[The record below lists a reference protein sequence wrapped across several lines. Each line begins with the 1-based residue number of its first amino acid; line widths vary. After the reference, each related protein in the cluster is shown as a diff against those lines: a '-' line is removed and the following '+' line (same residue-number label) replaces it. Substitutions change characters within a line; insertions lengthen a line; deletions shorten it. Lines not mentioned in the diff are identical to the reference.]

1 MHEMSLCEGVLQV
14 LQNEAKT
21 QGFTKVLAVW
31 LEIGDLSSV
40 EPEAM
45 LFSFDVVTR
54 NSLADGAKL
63 KIINVPGSAWCM
75 QCAKTV
81 TVKQRFDECPD
92 CGSYQLQV
100 TGGDEMKIKELE
112 VE

>member
-1 MHEMSLCEGVLQV
+1 MHEMSLCESVLQI
-14 LQNEAKT
+14 LEDSAKT
-21 QGFTKVLAVW
+21 QGFERVKTVW
-31 LEIGDLSSV
+31 LEIGGLAGV
-40 EPEAM
+40 EIGAM
-45 LFSFDVVTR
+45 RFSFDAVTR
-54 NSLADGAKL
+54 GTLADRAKL
-63 KIINVPGSAWCM
+63 EIIEVPGAAWCM

-81 TVKQRFDECPD
+81 PVTQRFDACPG

>member
-1 MHEMSLCEGVLQV
+1 MHEMSLCEGVLQA
-14 LQNEAKT
+14 LETEAAKQNFK
-21 QGFTKVLAVW
+21 KVLTVW

-45 LFSFDVVTR
+45 LFSFDVVTY
-54 NSLADGAKL
+54 NSLAEGAKL
-63 KIINVPGSAWCM
+63 KIINVPGDAWCM
-75 QCAKTV
+75 QCSKHV
-81 TVKQRFDECPD
+81 TIKQRHDECPD

>member
-14 LQNEAKT
+14 LQTESAR
-21 QGFTKVLAVW
+21 QGFRRVKQVW
-31 LEIGDLSSV
+31 LEIGELSSV

-45 LFSFDVVTR
+45 RFSFDVVTR
-54 NSLADGAKL
+54 NTLADSARL
-63 KIINVPGSAWCM
+63 NIIRVPGAAWCM

-81 TVKQRFDECPD
+81 TVKQRFDECPE

-100 TGGDEMKIKELE
+100 TGGEEMKIKELE